1 MIVFSIPNRKAYMF
15 ALPYAEKET
24 YTREGILLSFFE
36 TRQRKREERCFQRWK
51 WLDVSLKLETVSFLT
66 FYVYFLL

>member
-24 YTREGILLSFFE
+24 YRREGILPSCFE
-36 TRQRKREERCFQRWK
+36 TRQRKREKR
-51 WLDVSLKLETVSFLT
+51 DVSKDGSGWMYL
-66 FYVYFLL
+66 